1 MTVLPSLT
9 ARNLGVILTDYPAPP
24 TSLLWPNP
32 ADLPSA
38 TSAGLPVQLALG
50 WTPSLCYK
58 TAAAYPECCSAPC
71 FQSAQIVP
79 CDTPPPPWPPLA
91 SCCGLHQIQD
101 DNTGL
106 QGRQWNC
113 AHLPPNTGETTRHP
127 ARALGS
133 TTSAGRLVPPSLT
146 ANKARSA
153 DRRITRHL
161 PQKTQDSLVLSSPR
175 PHMPCLPP
183 FRSLSS
189 LNIDLSP
196 KNNDVVMGSE
206 RYTTTIWAFKV
217 TVYRFRG
224 TATAIKTNLFSFDF
238 HIRHHAKSLGPTGG
252 SAHTREEKISKSNI
266 ANIKST
272 SS

>member
-9 ARNLGVILTDYPAPP
+9 ARNLGVILNDGLSCT
-24 TSLLWPNP
+24 PNITAVAQSCRFALCNICRTP
-32 ADLPSA
+32 SPSA
-38 TSAGLPVQLALG
+38 GHLPPGLLQLALG

-58 TAAAYPECCSAPC
+58 TAAAYPERCSAPC

-224 TATAIKTNLFSFDF
+224 TATAIRTNLFSFDF
-238 HIRHHAKSLGPTGG
+238 HIRHHAKSL
-252 SAHTREEKISKSNI
+252 REICTYKRRKNQ
-266 ANIKST
+266 
-272 SS
+272 